1 MNPAST
7 DYPGRME
14 IEMLHFT
21 VIFIIGGHERS
32 REVVTNNANF
42 ARSEIERDYPGAI
55 VIAIL
60 PGKVR

>member
-1 MNPAST
+1 M
-7 DYPGRME
+7 
-14 IEMLHFT
+14 FT
-21 VIFIIGGHERS
+21 VIFITDGHERT